1 MKAASRV
8 WDDVIVAGE
17 KHHLA
22 HKNQL
27 NENYCQDLS
36 CACKNLY
43 SDNLKDR
50 LKQGDVSTDVVVK
63 VFQTHTAAVTM
74 DGQSIR
80 RSVVK
85 KT

>member
-1 MKAASRV
+1 MKAACRV

-27 NENYCQDLS
+27 DEDYCQDLS

-43 SDNLKDR
+43 SDNLKDG
-50 LKQGDVSTDVVVK
+50 LKQEDVSTDVDEVC
-63 VFQTHTAAVTM
+63 QTHTAAVTM
-74 DGQSIR
+74 DGESIR